1 MGVFDDLIP
10 GGEPSSST
18 GGAFDDLVPKV
29 KQNKGIAG
37 DLVTDVK
44 RGIQQIPGIATGLL
58 DIPIGAATGEAYA
71 GKAADALGDITGF
84 KPSQW
89 AKDAEAEYSPGRQ
102 AASRNVN
109 QAWEDNATPFAD
121 AADGDLRG
129 IGQIAKAYIQNPQHT
144 LGSVVESLPSMV
156 AGGVVGRGLAAGSKL
171 VSPVIG
177 AGIGEGAVMAG
188 QQMDQLTEAGVD
200 GRTAAGASALT
211 GIAGGAIGVGG
222 GKIAQALGVVD
233 PETAIAGGATRA
245 IADEVQDK
253 TIKGAIK
260 EGAKRVAGGAMSEGF
275 FEELPQSVL
284 EQALSNLAQG
294 KPWDEGVARAAVEG
308 TLAGAAMG
316 GAFNAMPGKQ
326 AEPTSKP
333 PAAEAQEEQKP
344 TLALPAPTYTGTPGD
359 QIIASDVDR
368 QAAIDKAQAESDA
381 IWAARDE
388 YERQQAEY
396 RKQPMPTIIND
407 PEPIQQR
414 IDALMGIN
422 ESRLQ
427 GFARSNYEKAL
438 ENAFNE
444 QVGWVVGK
452 DDKEIPFTMGDY
464 LKSKVAAADIDRK
477 RQAAQPAPAAAP
489 QPVIPVVGPL
499 SAAANVAVQTGAHA
513 NTIMQQTAA
522 MAQQQG
528 GTTALGVGDR
538 FEVGQTWSKG
548 NQRYTIESVSED
560 GKMGKASFGKG
571 ESYTVNLDAEKANGW
586 RHSPSAPNTG
596 AQAPN
601 IAQPAPNTQPQGE
614 GGTPATAQQAGSAA
628 ASPAGGE
635 FDVSKRTE
643 QQLTYLALK
652 GKPGWKEAAVTE
664 LQKRGVTFDVDQ
676 QAKSD
681 TLATAGEAKSDQ
693 AKANSESTVAL
704 NDANSANEQQA
715 QAADVAPINEGETK
729 QAPEPKAEKPLKSPT
744 EGGPADS
751 IGWTSMT
758 TVQREGLLH
767 RAGYSTKDMKL
778 NIGGKGLLNRAWD
791 SMGKGA
797 REKLIAAH
805 EAQFKPA
812 DQNTIKNEAPA
823 AATVSAETGGQ
834 NQEPIKKSDHDK
846 AMEGLAEAW
855 ANDDAEMESRIKFAA
870 DSVLKL
876 RNVDVERV
884 LSQGNVDR
892 QKLADYIKRKRV
904 DLAAEVNDVMA
915 ELSAPAADL
924 VSQQKTE
931 AAHVTTKAELFA
943 DLRKRLGALSERAI
957 NAPGNG
963 ALAGRIGGFTVGM
976 KEDSDNLTQQWV
988 DDVVS
993 GYEKQVVAAEK
1004 KAAASQQKT
1013 DTAQE
1018 AAQDKAPT
1026 IDDLEK
1032 QLRQVEEEMH
1042 GQGMIQNART
1052 REKRDQLR
1060 KAILEAKHPE
1070 ILKALD
1076 GVPDYAEPVARALE
1090 FNTGNEPKA
1099 ETVRRALKNKG
1110 VIDPYLTNMTDAVMK
1125 AIGEPAAKTE
1135 QAGREAMLESRI
1147 ADIEAQLRGLIER
1160 QEAAKDTANGWVY
1173 DEQIT
1178 KKRKELAS
1186 FREAL
1191 DKLKPPIEVVTVAP
1205 EEAKQAEPVAQAGII
1220 VAPDWAD
1227 KVAQKNGYAVV
1238 GQNADGWA
1246 LFEKDGNRIIQ
1257 ETARKQPKHA
1267 SVYDQIIVPWSDTLE
1282 WSRNFSTAD
1291 ELAISHAKTL
1301 EYAQFKVGDKV
1312 IHTNFGGKQTVGTVE
1327 TVKASPSVVTAIGL
1341 NAAGGLGLSRGK
1353 LQPNISYT
1361 LTTDDGKKLDYASQ
1375 EQVQAYD
1382 PALMQEEKKPEPA
1395 AEPVKAE
1402 VPAGVSI
1409 GQFNHTQSGVK
1420 QYSVAFKDRVE
1431 RDVFDRA
1438 KQIAGGF
1445 GVKYSAFRG
1454 RGAIPGF
1461 LFMNEEKAKEFAQEI
1476 GKLVAGNE
1484 KAETTQ
1490 PTAEQPKPV
1499 ERQPAEY
1506 EAKAATLFAAMDDNA
1521 RHGVQFGMFP
1531 APLMAQAEQEGYSDT
1546 QALTTQLMAEW
1557 KKAQQKP
1564 AKIEMPNESATL
1576 EAKETPNA
1584 NAEQIEAG
1592 RNGQRVPEVRAV
1604 ADVSPD
1610 AGEQGTGRDRGE
1622 PGRGR
1627 SGDVQRPD
1635 GLVDGRRAE
1644 DERGRAADAGAGA
1657 DSVSDDAGEP
1667 GGRIGA
1673 GANARISA
1681 RADGGRNY
1689 LAPVGALERKGSWL
1703 DTAKRNV
1710 EIIKL
1715 VKRLGNE
1722 GRQATAEEQALI
1734 AQYVGFGASELANG
1748 LFPPEYEYVRVSG
1761 RGYQTKKVPTGRVDE
1776 SVLKPGWKEVYF
1788 DLKNSVT
1795 EEDMKQIMASTQFA
1809 HFTSEKVI
1817 RSIWKAVEQ
1826 FGFAGGK
1833 IVEPGMGTGLFM
1845 VAAPEQV
1852 ANASR
1857 YVGIERDNVTAAI
1870 ASQLLQ
1876 GQSVIRNSYIDQ
1888 NLPDNNFDM
1897 AIGNPPFAGWKVT
1910 ADPRYKKHGFF
1921 LHDYF
1926 FAKTIDKVRPG
1937 GILVFVTS
1945 KGTMDKQDDKARA
1958 YLAERADLLGA
1969 IRLPQTAFKGN
1980 AGTEV
1985 VTDVLF
1991 LKKRGAGAAPSS
2003 VGWTGLKEVE
2013 TPQGPTK
2020 VNEYFA
2026 DHPDMVLG
2034 KHEMVGSMYGPNQY
2048 TVTPLAGDIE
2058 DHFAKAVERLPEN
2071 VYTKA
2076 DPIKRGSVK
2085 GEQQKSDRQEFDVAG
2100 KKEGGLYIAEDG
2112 ELMQVVNGVGVPLS
2126 NQMALSDKESSWIR
2140 DYVPLRDKLK
2150 QAMKDQLE
2158 DGNWEA
2164 SLAELKKAYAAFKK
2178 KHGRILEH
2186 TQYEREFENEAGDV
2200 ETRTYKRFKWGR
2212 LLKSG
2217 VDIETTLVQGLE
2229 SINEN
2234 NTDVVD
2240 GGILVNGRVL
2250 AKRAD
2255 PEIKTVNDAF
2265 AVTLNTLGLLDIPR
2279 IAELMDVSEDDA
2291 IKQLGDLV
2299 YEHPVD
2305 GWQTA
2310 DEYLSGN
2317 VLKKLEEAE
2326 VAAATDP
2333 RFQRNVQ
2340 ALIAVQPAP
2349 LGPDRIVVRL
2359 GANWIPA
2366 DVVQKFTRDALDEGV
2381 AVIYEPR
2388 TNRWTVEGENLR
2400 RNRAAG
2406 AEWGTSDRSMPEIL
2420 SAVLNNESITIRRT
2434 TEDKKTYVDKDA
2446 TAKANDVAEKMR
2458 QRFASWVWTEA
2469 ERTENLLAIYNRK
2482 FNNLAPRAFDGK
2494 HLTLPGLSMRY
2505 KLYDHQLRAIWRVVQ
2520 TGNTYLDHAVGAGKT
2535 LEMIVSSMEQKRL
2548 GLISKPMFVVPNHM
2562 LEQFANEF
2570 QEAYPAARILV
2581 ADKEN
2586 FIGDQR
2592 RRFVAKAAMNDWD
2605 AIIIK
2610 QSSFGLIG
2618 IKQETANSVSDDIL
2632 DELQSALD
2640 DADKDDRTTRKKL
2653 EAQIEQVKQRVGS
2666 MVGKGDGN
2674 VTFEELG
2681 VDFLYVDEAHTYRKL
2696 DYATNRQVKGIDPNG
2711 SKGAFGL
2718 FAKMRYLESKKP
2730 GRSAVMA
2737 SGTPVTN
2744 TIAELYTVQRFLDYD
2759 GLREDGL
2766 HAFDAWA
2773 NNFGAVGQEWE
2784 RNAAGEYEK
2793 VERFSK
2799 FVNVPELM
2807 QRVRKFM
2814 DVLTMDQLGQ
2824 YVQRPNLKGGQPE
2837 MITAEKSDALDRYM
2851 REELLPRLEESKKW
2865 KPSKEQPY
2873 NPDPVIAIGTDGR
2886 LAAIDARFAYPTMK
2900 DDPGSKLNLM
2910 INHIIDEYKVTANN
2924 VYTTDGKPD
2933 KIKGGTQIV
2942 FSSVGF
2948 GENVEQNRGFSPRK
2962 WMLERLKKAGIP
2974 SSEVAFMSDYKTDK
2988 QKEAMFREMREGKK
3002 RILIGSPANMGT
3014 GVNVQKRLTSLHFM
3028 APPWYPSDVEQ
3039 PHGRILRQGNQNKE
3053 VSIKWYV
3060 TAGTYDSTMWGMV
3073 RRKGGA
3079 IEQAFRGDGART
3091 VEDISEVSSYAMA
3104 EAVAAG
3110 DDRVIKLA
3118 EAQANVEK
3126 YTRLKNAHFT
3136 EQRTLRGDVAY
3147 LDSEARSLRSAIL
3160 RFENAVAAQKEAGYS
3175 AWGEL
3180 PVTVGGQTLTKPG
3193 EVGERLGD
3201 KVADVFRA
3209 EAETPLGKVQGQFDL
3224 VGTYSPASRN
3234 YSKKEEAGIELRIGE
3249 VSIRVTDGTMTLDE
3263 WTQQDA
3269 VGLGQR
3275 VKNAMR
3281 KVDERLNE
3289 SRRRLK
3295 DVESQLGKKRPLVG
3309 APFSDESQLAQAIAD
3324 AAQLQAELV
3333 GESIKKQ
3340 QARSETKTEEQGGE
3354 QAGAGNVAERQA
3366 SLSPADKSV
3375 YGMVAEGK
3383 SAADILKF
3391 IASASRNPLNR
3402 QLAKLLLKTGIA
3414 PLVMAGQSDGWK
3426 FNAGNDK
3433 KYAAAYNPNTDTI
3446 SLFRPASAER
3456 NFLHEAMHAATLR
3469 ALGKRGMAA
3478 GQMRALFNHVK
3489 KSGKL
3494 KGMYG
3499 MSDVDE
3505 FVAEAFT
3512 NPKFQEAL
3520 KTIDAPA
3527 SVSGLSSAWH
3537 WFVRVVR
3544 GILGLPSNQESALS
3558 QAIEI
3563 GLGVMRED
3571 MAMRQQQARGDF
3583 AQASP
3588 AERKDALMR
3597 MPATSIDDTSLDG
3610 MDKAAIRA
3618 EVSRRFNVFKTDPVT
3633 ALDGREVRFNGV
3645 GLREMRA
3652 HSADIRTMLLTNKAP
3667 ELMRKAIPLFSKDH
3681 VPSGPNDSIKAWH
3694 YYGAKVVLNGKTL
3707 FARIVAREAINGS
3720 IYYDNDLTTVEDVN
3734 GRAGDAILTKTGAA
3748 AVSADK
3754 HSLVSWLASIKSKKA
3769 RFNEAPEAADR
3780 DGLVRI
3786 FSGLEARGLA
3796 KDKAEAALAERGD
3809 AERIKYIQDNFID
3822 ILAELEEAGAVQIN
3836 CD

>member
-89 AKDAEAEYSPGRQ
+89 ANDAEAEYSPGRQ

-294 KPWDEGVARAAVEG
+294 KPWDEGVARSAVEG

-333 PAAEAQEEQKP
+333 PAAEVQEEQKP

-359 QIIASDVDR
+359 QIIAGDVDR

-388 YERQQAEY
+388 YERQHAEY

-452 DDKEIPFTMGDY
+452 DDKEITFTMGDY

-477 RQAAQPAPAAAP
+477 RQAAQPAPAVAP

-513 NTIMQQTAA
+513 NTIMQQAAA
-522 MAQQQG
+522 MAQQQAG
-528 GTTALGVGDR
+528 IPNGDGITAD
-538 FEVGQTWSKG
+538 
-548 NQRYTIESVSED
+548 
-560 GKMGKASFGKG
+560 
-571 ESYTVNLDAEKANGW
+571 
-586 RHSPSAPNTG
+586 PPAPNNG

-628 ASPAGGE
+628 ASPAGAE

-652 GKPGWKEAAVTE
+652 GKPGWKEAAVAE

-681 TLATAGEAKSDQ
+681 TFEPAGEAKSDQ
-693 AKANSESTVAL
+693 AKASSESTVAL

-805 EAQFKPA
+805 ESRYRPA
-812 DQNTIKNEAPA
+812 DQNPVNNEAPDA
-823 AATVSAETGGQ
+823 APGSEKTAGQ
-834 NQEPIKKSDHDK
+834 DQEPIKSDTTV
-846 AMEGLAEAW
+846 
-855 ANDDAEMESRIKFAA
+855 DA
-870 DSVLKL
+870 
-876 RNVDVERV
+876 
-884 LSQGNVDR
+884 
-892 QKLADYIKRKRV
+892 
-904 DLAAEVNDVMA
+904 
-915 ELSAPAADL
+915 
-924 VSQQKTE
+924 VSQ
-931 AAHVTTKAELFA
+931 
-943 DLRKRLGALSERAI
+943 
-957 NAPGNG
+957 P
-963 ALAGRIGGFTVGM
+963 
-976 KEDSDNLTQQWV
+976 
-988 DDVVS
+988 
-993 GYEKQVVAAEK
+993 
-1004 KAAASQQKT
+1004 KT
-1013 DTAQE
+1013 DAAPE
-1018 AAQDKAPT
+1018 AAQDKAPAINIGSHKDGDILEMGNGNRYRIEGVDGDKVRLT
-1026 IDDLEK
+1026 RNPDQLNERSVLVGQEDFDRLSSDDADTRREIEAESRKRIDAQNEVVATPSVEDLEK
-1032 QLRQVEEEMH
+1032 QLRQVEDELA
-1042 GQGMIQNART
+1042 GQGVVQNART

-1076 GVPDYAEPVARALE
+1076 GVPDYAEPVSRALE

-1099 ETVRRALKNKG
+1099 ETVRRALKNRG

-1125 AIGEPAAKTE
+1125 AIGEPATAPV
-1135 QAGREAMLESRI
+1135 QAGREAMLEARI
-1147 ADIEAQLRGLIER
+1147 AQVEKELN
-1160 QEAAKDTANGWVY
+1160 DTLDKQDKASATNNEWVY
-1173 DEQIT
+1173 TQKIT
-1178 KKRKELAS
+1178 ELRYELAKY
-1186 FREAL
+1186 REAL
-1191 DKLKPPIEVVTVAP
+1191 DKLKPPIEVTTVSP
-1205 EEAKQAEPVAQAGII
+1205 EDAKQAEPVAPIGTV
-1220 VAPDWAD
+1220 VAPEWAD

-1267 SVYDQIIVPWSDTLE
+1267 NVYDQIIVPWSDTLE

-1395 AEPVKAE
+1395 AEPVKSD
-1402 VPAGVSI
+1402 VPAGVII

-1476 GKLVAGNE
+1476 GKLVAGND
-1484 KAETTQ
+1484 KAETAQ

-1592 RNGQRVPEVRAV
+1592 RNGQRVPEVRAA

-1610 AGEQGTGRDRGE
+1610 AGKQGTGRDRSE

-1627 SGDVQRPD
+1627 AGDVQRPD
-1635 GLVDGRRAE
+1635 GLADGRRAE
-1644 DERGRAADAGAGA
+1644 DERGRAADAGAGE

-1667 GGRIGA
+1667 GSRIGA

-2048 TVTPLAGDIE
+2048 TVTPLDGDIE

-2265 AVTLNTLGLLDIPR
+2265 AVTLNTLGRLDIPR

-2406 AEWGTSDRSMPEIL
+2406 AEWGTADRSMPEIL

-2469 ERTENLLAIYNRK
+2469 DRTENLLAIYNRK

-2535 LEMIVSSMEQKRL
+2535 LEMIVSAMEQKRL

-2711 SKGAFGL
+2711 SKGAFGM

-2988 QKEAMFREMREGKK
+2988 QKEAMFREMRDGKK

-3180 PVTVGGQTLTKPG
+3180 PVKVGGQTLTKPG

-3295 DVESQLGKKRPLVG
+3295 DVESQLDKKRPLVG

-3354 QAGAGNVAERQA
+3354 QAGPGNVAERQA

-3786 FSGLEARGLA
+3786 FSGLESRGLA